1 MNLEFF
7 IAEGFLYED
16 FNKVISLIAGGKLIK

>member
-1 MNLEFF
+1 MNFEFF

-16 FNKVISLIAGGKLIK
+16 LNKFISLIA